1 MRRRPSKR
9 GLRLGLAATVSAL
22 ACQDPAKPLVTPSQ
36 VVGSWALVLD
46 APAGC
51 TSSGAGQQLH
61 LDVALLGRSQS
72 PTGTVAGGWDF
83 DTRLTPRYIISG
95 DIDLRT
101 GQLRAALWQQENV
114 MGSALDVVVV
124 SYDSLAGHLTDP
136 VPGAS
141 GNFSGGP
148 CTFDVRGHR

>member
-1 MRRRPSKR
+1 
-9 GLRLGLAATVSAL
+9 
-22 ACQDPAKPLVTPSQ
+22 
-36 VVGSWALVLD
+36 VGSWALVLD

-61 LDVALLGRSQS
+61 LNVALLGQSAS

-83 DTRLTPRYIISG
+83 DTRATPRYVISG

-101 GQLRAALWQQENV
+101 GQLRASLWQQENV

-124 SYDSLAGHLTDP
+124 GYDSLAGHLTDP